1 MVNEEDKKARYE
13 SVYKEELDKASSEKL
28 WGSFKHAVAY
38 GIINGIPTGFL
49 PYRAQKWI
57 KSKVAAFSP
66 KVASIASAAYLGL
79 LGYYLFNLPSMDFSQ
94 VSNGSF
100 FSSYSVSIYNFVIP
114 AAAFQA
120 IGGYL
125 MLDTLRAPLSY
136 FRRPHGTLAVEG
148 VGYFGRLIKM
158 VASKDAGIKTTAE
171 SNAKKRVGIMEVL
184 EAETNRRAGFSELN
198 DMQTNLYIAQRN
210 SEDKEAGALK
220 VGVNKVRKKI
230 GLEEIL

>member
-1 MVNEEDKKARYE
+1 MANEEDKKARYE
-13 SVYKEELDKASSEKL
+13 SIYKEELYKASGEKFCR
-28 WGSFKHAVAY
+28 SFKHVVAY

-94 VSNGSF
+94 VSSGSF
-100 FSSYSVSIYNFVIP
+100 FLSYSVPIYNFAIP

-136 FRRPHGTLAVEG
+136 FHRPHGTLASEG
-148 VGYFGRLIKM
+148 VGYFGRLVKM
-158 VASKDAGIKTTAE
+158 AASKDTNVKATAE
-171 SNAKKRVGIMEVL
+171 SNAKKRIGIMEVL
-184 EAETNRRAGFSELN
+184 EAETDRRAVFSGLN
-198 DMQTNLYIAQRN
+198 DMQTKLYTAQRN
-210 SEDKEAGALK
+210 SEDKEAGSLK
-220 VGVNKVRKKI
+220 IGVNEVRKKI
-230 GLEEIL
+230 GLEKIL

>member
-1 MVNEEDKKARYE
+1 MANEEDKKARYE

-28 WGSFKHAVAY
+28 RGRFKRVVAY

-57 KSKVAAFSP
+57 KRKVAAFSP

-100 FSSYSVSIYNFVIP
+100 FSSYSVSIYNFAIP

-136 FRRPHGTLAVEG
+136 FRRPHGTLAAEG
-148 VGYFGRLIKM
+148 AGYFGRLMKRA
-158 VASKDAGIKTTAE
+158 ASKGADVKATAE

-184 EAETNRRAGFSELN
+184 EAETDRRAAFSGLN
-198 DMQTNLYIAQRN
+198 DMQTKLYIAQRN
-210 SEDKEAGALK
+210 SGDKEAGALK
-220 VGVNKVRKKI
+220 AGVNEARKKI
-230 GLEEIL
+230 GLEELL